1 MTYQWTTAT
10 NLINLGSSPN
20 SGDGDSIRVAF
31 AKVNNTFLGLFTATA
46 TVLPAT
52 NSVAGVVI
60 PGTGLSVAPDGTLSV
75 TGAATTSTVN
85 IIDNAGS
92 EAIDI
97 RAYSGSFTLPS
108 NTSTFVSLFTFS
120 NVVYRGAEVDIIANN
135 TTDNTLDSATSY
147 MITYFNGHATTV
159 GMSPTSV
166 NTSGAVTTAIWEIG
180 TATVNTATNGVSV
193 NLYNV
198 SGSTATNHVYTWR
211 AKVTL
216 FRL

>member
-52 NSVAGVVI
+52 NNVAGVVI

-147 MITYFNGHATTV
+147 MITYFNGYATTV

-198 SGSTATNHVYTWR
+198 SGSTATNHAYTWR